1 MYGKLVWIDV
11 PYFSFDPVPEPR
23 GVLPQ
28 LSFDNRCAECD
39 SCCSSRAMRAVGD
52 DAIENVV
59 PIRQFRFVKGFIV
72 GLFGQRLRL
81 RVVLQHV
88 APGYRVHVIGHQETK
103 FPDDRLHQIKII
115 P

>member
-1 MYGKLVWIDV
+1 MDRCAL
-11 PYFSFDPVPEPR
+11 FQFQSCSR
-23 GVLPQ
+23 STRVLPQ
-28 LSFDNRCAECD
+28 LSFDNHCAECD

-88 APGYRVHVIGHQETK
+88 APGYRVHVIGHQET
-103 FPDDRLHQIKII
+103 
-115 P
+115 